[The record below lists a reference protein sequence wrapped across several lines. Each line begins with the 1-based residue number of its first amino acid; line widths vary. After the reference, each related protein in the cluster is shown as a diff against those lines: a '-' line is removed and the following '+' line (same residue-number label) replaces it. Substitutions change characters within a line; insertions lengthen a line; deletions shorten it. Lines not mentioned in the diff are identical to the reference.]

1 MLPLNYELPSSS
13 CSLIS
18 SFFISSSVPKLS
30 SSSELNDL
38 FSSSLIDTNY
48 WLMLCLNFLPIL
60 EIRGFFILYF
70 RLVFVRTIWAT
81 LILLFVSDRDMLCCY
96 IYSGLFTPIERF
108 FLSSICFGVRPESSS
123 SCSVLASYAE
133 LAPPLDSSSF
143 DR

>member
-1 MLPLNYELPSSS
+1 MLPFNYELPSSS

-18 SFFISSSVPKLS
+18 SSLISSSVPKL

-48 WLMLCLNFLPIL
+48 WFRLWLCLCFLPTL

-81 LILLFVSDRDMLCCY
+81 LILLFESDREMLCCD

-108 FLSSICFGVRPESSS
+108 FLSSSCFGVRWDSS
-123 SCSVLASYAE
+123 SCSVFASYAE
-133 LAPPLDSSSF
+133 LAPLLDSSSF
-143 DR
+143 YL